1 MNSSNEAK
9 RSLRIFVGVAVPLSM
24 IALAAVSLWLGRTP
38 PCWFYT
44 LTGLYCPGCGSGRC
58 FYALLHGEIYAA
70 FRFHPLLF
78 IILPFLAYYLLRAYL
93 NFVFARKLLPFP
105 EIKSSIPGYVA
116 IAIIVLYGV
125 LRNVPVYPFTLLAPT
140 PV

>member
-1 MNSSNEAK
+1 MNPSADKK
-9 RSLRIFVGVAVPLSM
+9 RSLRILVGVGVPLSM
-24 IALAAVSLWLGRTP
+24 LALATVSLWLGRTP

-58 FYALLHGEIYAA
+58 FYALLHGELYAA
-70 FRFHPLLF
+70 FRFQPLLF

-93 NFVFARKLLPFP
+93 NFVCARKLLPFP
-105 EIKSSIPGYVA
+105 EIKSSALGYVA
-116 IAIIVLYGV
+116 IVTVVLYGV
-125 LRNVPVYPFTLLAPT
+125 LRNIPVYPFTLLAPT